1 MAVVYWILALLMGA
15 PIGVGVAFMILSA
28 ILNKSNNM
36 GDSRAEIRDFSS
48 EIVYLSQENN
58 MKHNIQLFVSYTDMN
73 YEMLTKSRDYLD
85 RAANRLHGHPGV
97 MVSRYI
103 PGADGE
109 ADSADP
115 ADSGVSE
122 GITTS
127 AIPVRFAGAL
137 FGRGAQPPAESAW
150 AAARRKNLGQS
161 ASENPWGRDANWG
174 ASAQASGTTEAPQM
188 DLDMTMDTGAEK
200 KKPTQAEI
208 DAFWSG
214 GKKAASSQAEAAPA
228 DPAAAVTPDTAA
240 MFGGASAGADVSVF
254 GAASPD
260 PFSTAFGAD
269 ASVPSATPDAPEE
282 PVYDAPTA
290 TRPVWLNGNPNDDF
304 SDFDDV

>member
-73 YEMLTKSRDYLD
+73 YETLTKSRDYLD

-103 PGADGE
+103 PGVSEEVEGT
-109 ADSADP
+109 
-115 ADSGVSE
+115 GVSE
-122 GITTS
+122 GVKTS
-127 AIPVRFAGAL
+127 AIPVRFAGAF
-137 FGRGAQPPAESAW
+137 FGKGAQPPAESAW

-161 ASENPWGRDANWG
+161 ASENPWGRDTNWG
-174 ASAQASGTTEAPQM
+174 ASVQASGTAEAPQM

-200 KKPTQAEI
+200 RKPTQAEI

-214 GKKAASSQAEAAPA
+214 GKKAASTQAEAAAAQAAVAATAMPA
-228 DPAAAVTPDTAA
+228 SDPSLAADSVAAA
-240 MFGGASAGADVSVF
+240 
-254 GAASPD
+254 
-260 PFSTAFGAD
+260 AD
-269 ASVPSATPDAPEE
+269 APAAPEE
-282 PVYDAPTA
+282 PIYDAPTA
-290 TRPVWLNGNPNDDF
+290 TRPVWLNGNPDDDF

>member
-1 MAVVYWILALLMGA
+1 MAVVYWILAILMGA

-73 YEMLTKSRDYLD
+73 YETLTKSRDYLD

-103 PGADGE
+103 PGSEEQTEGL
-109 ADSADP
+109 SAD
-115 ADSGVSE
+115 AQDTGVSE
-122 GITTS
+122 GVKTS
-127 AIPVRFAGAL
+127 AIPLSFAGAL
-137 FGRGAQPPAESAW
+137 LGKGVQPPVESAW

-161 ASENPWGRDANWG
+161 ASENPWGRDTNWG
-174 ASAQASGTTEAPQM
+174 ASVQASGTAEAPQM

-200 KKPTQAEI
+200 RKPTQAEI

-214 GKKAASSQAEAAPA
+214 GKKAASSQAEAAAAQAAAGATVTPAA
-228 DPAAAVTPDTAA
+228 DPAAVTAMPASDPSLAA
-240 MFGGASAGADVSVF
+240 DSV
-254 GAASPD
+254 AA
-260 PFSTAFGAD
+260 AAD
-269 ASVPSATPDAPEE
+269 APAAPEE
-282 PVYDAPTA
+282 PIYDAPTA
-290 TRPVWLNGNPNDDF
+290 TRPVWLNGNPDDDF

>member
-1 MAVVYWILALLMGA
+1 MAVVYWILAILMGA

-73 YEMLTKSRDYLD
+73 YETLTKSRDYLD

-103 PGADGE
+103 PGVSEEVEGT
-109 ADSADP
+109 
-115 ADSGVSE
+115 GVSE
-122 GITTS
+122 GVKTS
-127 AIPVRFAGAL
+127 AIPVRFAGAF
-137 FGRGAQPPAESAW
+137 FGKGAQPPAESAW

-161 ASENPWGRDANWG
+161 ASENPWGRDTNWG
-174 ASAQASGTTEAPQM
+174 ASVQASGTAEAPQM

-200 KKPTQAEI
+200 RKPTQAEI

-214 GKKAASSQAEAAPA
+214 GKKVASTQAEAAAAQAAVAATAMPAA
-228 DPAAAVTPDTAA
+228 DPAAVTAMPASDPSLAA
-240 MFGGASAGADVSVF
+240 DSV
-254 GAASPD
+254 AA
-260 PFSTAFGAD
+260 AAAD
-269 ASVPSATPDAPEE
+269 APAAPEE
-282 PVYDAPTA
+282 PIYDAPTA
-290 TRPVWLNGNPNDDF
+290 TRPVWLNGNPDDDF

>member
-1 MAVVYWILALLMGA
+1 MAVVYWILAILMGA

-73 YEMLTKSRDYLD
+73 YETLTKSRDYLD

-103 PGADGE
+103 PGVSEEVEGT
-109 ADSADP
+109 
-115 ADSGVSE
+115 GVSE
-122 GITTS
+122 GVKTS
-127 AIPVRFAGAL
+127 VIPTRFAGAF
-137 FGRGAQPPAESAW
+137 FGKGAQPPAESAW

-161 ASENPWGRDANWG
+161 ASENPWGRDTNWG
-174 ASAQASGTTEAPQM
+174 ASVQASGTAEAPQM
-188 DLDMTMDTGAEK
+188 DLDMTMDTGVEK
-200 KKPTQAEI
+200 RKPTQAEI

-214 GKKAASSQAEAAPA
+214 GKKAAA
-228 DPAAAVTPDTAA
+228 DPAAVTAMPAA
-240 MFGGASAGADVSVF
+240 DPSLAADSV
-254 GAASPD
+254 AA
-260 PFSTAFGAD
+260 AAAD
-269 ASVPSATPDAPEE
+269 APAAPEE
-282 PVYDAPTA
+282 PIYDAPTA
-290 TRPVWLNGNPNDDF
+290 TRPVWLNGNPDDDF

>member
-1 MAVVYWILALLMGA
+1 MAVVYWILAILMGA

-73 YEMLTKSRDYLD
+73 YETLTKSRDYLD

-103 PGADGE
+103 PGVSEEVEDT
-109 ADSADP
+109 
-115 ADSGVSE
+115 GVSE
-122 GITTS
+122 GVKTS
-127 AIPVRFAGAL
+127 VIPTRFAGAF
-137 FGRGAQPPAESAW
+137 FGKGAQPPAESAW

-161 ASENPWGRDANWG
+161 ASENPWGRDTNWG
-174 ASAQASGTTEAPQM
+174 ASVQASGTAEAPQM

-200 KKPTQAEI
+200 RKPTQAEI

-214 GKKAASSQAEAAPA
+214 GKKAASSQAEAAGATVTPAA
-228 DPAAAVTPDTAA
+228 DPAAVPTMPAA
-240 MFGGASAGADVSVF
+240 DSSLAADSV
-254 GAASPD
+254 AAAA
-260 PFSTAFGAD
+260 TD
-269 ASVPSATPDAPEE
+269 APAAPEE
-282 PVYDAPTA
+282 PIYDAPTA
-290 TRPVWLNGNPNDDF
+290 TRPVWLNGNPDDDF